1 MWELQEIGGVK
12 LCTHSKGSSGMS
24 LMMAGML
31 MLAIVGG
38 AYYHGGEIELN
49 SSRRRRSAF
58 DTRVNR
64 SKPTK
69 INLGS
74 DTFLFVGAIPGVL
87 LAGLGFILAGV
98 ETKLT
103 LNPMK
108 NTLVY
113 DYNYGFGSSHKEFSL
128 DDVIGLQFIRIYV
141 TLVTQGGGGGAMG
154 FGGERKVGSR
164 IDGSLNLLVRTEG
177 LIPLITIGDGD
188 MTSQGARQLRDFL
201 DLELDEATEERK
213 EYVHRRHH

>member
-1 MWELQEIGGVK
+1 M
-12 LCTHSKGSSGMS
+12 
-24 LMMAGML
+24 
-31 MLAIVGG
+31 
-38 AYYHGGEIELN
+38 
-49 SSRRRRSAF
+49 
-58 DTRVNR
+58 
-64 SKPTK
+64 
-69 INLGS
+69 
-74 DTFLFVGAIPGVL
+74 
-87 LAGLGFILAGV
+87 LAGLGFILAGI

-103 LNPMK
+103 VNPMK

-128 DDVIGLQFIRIYV
+128 DDVMGLQFIRIYV
-141 TLVTQGGGGGAMG
+141 TLVAKGGGGAMG

-177 LIPLITIGDGD
+177 HIPLITIGDGD

-201 DLELDEATEERK
+201 GLELNEATEQRK